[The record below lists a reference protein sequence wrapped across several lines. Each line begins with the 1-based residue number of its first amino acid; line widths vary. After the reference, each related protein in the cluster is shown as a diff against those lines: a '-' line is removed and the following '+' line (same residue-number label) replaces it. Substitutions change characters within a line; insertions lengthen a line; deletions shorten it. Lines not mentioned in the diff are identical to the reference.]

1 MALPNRLT
9 TQEKARFFYQLAALL
24 NAGLTL
30 SQSLNLAGKDCN
42 RSFQRYLKQVSAVV
56 EGGQEMAVA
65 LAFNPRYF
73 DSWTISLIRLAEY
86 SGSLPQTSS
95 QLAAAAEAQFKRE
108 RIYRSV
114 NFSAITIIWGLLMII
129 AVIFNRS
136 PMGFIKPEFWLR
148 SLTIA
153 LLLLGV
159 SFVVSR
165 YSSRRWEELLMNL
178 PVLGSLVKARSLLY
192 LAQLQLPLSCGVP
205 ILTALELARE
215 HMPDPVIKANLST
228 ATRKIRAGQTL
239 SHSLQG
245 KLPSIAMQ
253 MIHMGEETGNL
264 DSALYNVGEHYRSEL
279 EQGLRRLER
288 QLRSISIF
296 VIGGLIAVVGIRGM
310 ILLLNLLPD

>member
-30 SQSLNLAGKDCN
+30 PQSLNLAGKDCN

-56 EGGQEMAVA
+56 EGGQEMAIA
-65 LAFNPRYF
+65 LAFNHRYF

-165 YSSRRWEELLMNL
+165 YSSRRWQELLMNL
-178 PVLGSLVKARSLLY
+178 PVVGSLVKARSLLY
-192 LAQLQLPLSCGVP
+192 LAQLELPLSCGVP
-205 ILTALELARE
+205 IFTALELARE
-215 HMPDPVIKANLST
+215 HMSDPVIKANLSS

-253 MIHMGEETGNL
+253 MIHTGEETGNL
-264 DSALYNVGEHYRSEL
+264 DTALHHLGEYYTDEL
-279 EQGLRRLER
+279 EQGLRRLEK
-288 QLRSISIF
+288 QLRPLSLL
-296 VIGGLIAVVGIRGM
+296 VIGGLVAIVGIRGM
-310 ILLLNLLPD
+310 MLLFSLLPD